1 MWKMI
6 LLSWRKS
13 TSYKATFNPHRLT
26 SLLVIYFKALL
37 KVVLQAERPTTP
49 LSQFKVMTGRIPYYL
64 GTKILK
70 LDNSKVNTLCSPYLT
85 LHLFF

>member
-1 MWKMI
+1 MKQ
-6 LLSWRKS
+6 L
-13 TSYKATFNPHRLT
+13 NPHRLT

-49 LSQFKVMTGRIPYYL
+49 LSQFKVMTGQTGRIPYHP

-70 LDNSKVNTLCSPYLT
+70 LDDSKVNILCSPYLT
-85 LHLFF
+85 LH